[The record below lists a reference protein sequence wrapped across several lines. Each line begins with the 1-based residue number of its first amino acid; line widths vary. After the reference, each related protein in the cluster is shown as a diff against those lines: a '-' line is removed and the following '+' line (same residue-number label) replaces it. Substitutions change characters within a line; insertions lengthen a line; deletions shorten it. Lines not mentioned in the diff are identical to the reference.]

1 MKYVSTRGGADSKTF
16 EQVVL
21 EGLAP
26 DGGLYVPESFPQYS
40 LADMQKMAN
49 LSYPELAV
57 RVMKDFVAPDL
68 SPGELAAL
76 VQEAYSKFAAPD
88 VIPMRKVED
97 GFYLLELF
105 HGPTLAFKDVAL
117 QFLGRVFGHFAHK
130 RGREF
135 TVVGATSGDTG
146 SAAISGCMGI
156 KGVKVFILYPH
167 ERPSDIQ
174 RRQMTTV
181 SAANVHALAVQGSFD
196 DCQALVKDAFRDPVL
211 KPLNITAVNSI
222 NWARIIAQTVYYFW
236 AGLKA
241 GALNKPVNFVVP
253 SGNFGN
259 LYAGYVAKRLGLPV
273 NKLVAA
279 TNKND
284 ALSRF
289 VNEGKLVPGKVE
301 PSLSPSMDIQIP
313 SNLERYLFE
322 LLGRDSGLVNG
333 ALQAQKTAE
342 GYTLPSQAV
351 QGMQQEFAAMRVDDG
366 ATTATIQGF
375 WNKAKIL
382 LDPHTAVGVH
392 AALQLRN
399 QLEGGVIAL
408 ACADPAKFPE
418 TVRAATGQIPAL
430 PPFMADI
437 GKVKERFTILPNSG
451 PALREFI
458 LKH

>member
-1 MKYVSTRGGADSKTF
+1 MRYISTRGARDSKTF
-16 EQVVL
+16 EQAVL

-26 DGGLYVPESFPQYS
+26 DGGLYVPESFPVFS
-40 LADMQKMAN
+40 TADLQKMAN

-76 VQEAYSKFAAPD
+76 VQEAYSKFTAPD
-88 VIPMRKVED
+88 VIPMRKVEND
-97 GFYLLELF
+97 FWLLELF

-130 RGREF
+130 TGKQF

-146 SAAISGCMGI
+146 SAAIAGCMGI

-167 ERPSDIQ
+167 ERPSAIQ

-181 SAANVHALAVQGSFD
+181 QADNVHALAVQGSFD
-196 DCQALVKDAFRDPVL
+196 DCQMLVKNAFRDPAL
-211 KPLNITAVNSI
+211 KHLNLTAVNSI
-222 NWARIIAQTVYYFW
+222 NWARIIAQSVYYFW

-259 LYAGYVAKRLGLPV
+259 IYAGYVAKRLGLPI

-322 LLGRDSGLVNG
+322 LLGCGSKLVNE
-333 ALQAQKTAE
+333 AIQAQKTTE
-342 GYTLPSQAV
+342 GFNLPTRAL
-351 QGMQQEFAAMRVDDG
+351 QGMQTEFAAQRVDDES
-366 ATTATIQGF
+366 TTATMRQF
-375 WNKAKIL
+375 WTGPKIL
-382 LDPHTAVGVH
+382 LDPHTAVGVNV
-392 AALQLRN
+392 ALQLGGR
-399 QLEGGVIAL
+399 LEGPVIAL

-418 TVRAATGQIPAL
+418 TVQASTGQIPAL
-430 PPFMADI
+430 PAFMAGIDR
-437 GKVKERFTILPNSG
+437 VKERFTILANAD